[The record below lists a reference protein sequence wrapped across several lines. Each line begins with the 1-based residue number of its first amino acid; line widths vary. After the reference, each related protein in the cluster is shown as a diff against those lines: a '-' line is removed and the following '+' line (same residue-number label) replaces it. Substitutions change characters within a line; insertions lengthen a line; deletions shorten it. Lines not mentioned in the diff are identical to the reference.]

1 MTGAS
6 DLLTRDTVLTVGVS
20 HEESSLTADHTTT
33 SAPDHG
39 TPSTVALTQCE
50 QCGTVLDTGA
60 MVAHT
65 LTCPVSS
72 SVAKKVKPPK
82 LVSLSN
88 TPMQKAKDL
97 PTEHPK
103 HGYEIQ

>member
-65 LTCPVSS
+65 LTCPGTSDKELMD
-72 SVAKKVKPPK
+72 ATAC
-82 LVSLSN
+82 L
-88 TPMQKAKDL
+88 
-97 PTEHPK
+97 E
-103 HGYEIQ
+103 GIQPLYYVGLIQ